1 MKKGRQLP
9 PLLSRDLRRGLSKRL
24 ANRFTERR
32 LIAGAE
38 LTELT
43 ELAKDQRLL
52 ECRENRLDGGG
63 LEEAGCLPLPDP
75 NVAWSG
81 LARS

>member
-1 MKKGRQLP
+1 
-9 PLLSRDLRRGLSKRL
+9 LSRDLRRGLSKRL

-32 LIAGAE
+32 LIAG
-38 LTELT
+38 TELT